1 MNSIRQR
8 LLLWQIT
15 ALVVTSVLCSALTYR
30 LAWDAF
36 NRIRDY
42 GLEQIAWSVVRHG
55 VQPAVSTDATQRLPV
70 LPSIPD
76 RPAGVPLDAA
86 ADVASGEAVEQP
98 PPPVAAEV
106 PAEVPVEDLGQ
117 FVSQIWLE
125 DGELLYS
132 SLDDIGPPL
141 QQPGFHLV
149 QWQDEPWRVYTVV
162 DRHQRVQVAVTS
174 ADRASDFAE
183 LLPSLVVPLCL
194 LVLVLTLL
202 IHTAVSRALAPLHA
216 LGRQIRQHDHPQ
228 ELPAIETG
236 RLPEELLPLGQ
247 ALNQLLA
254 RVDAL
259 LSGQRALLADAAH
272 ELNTP
277 LAAIKLQ
284 AQLARRATDAQRSL
298 ALDELDRGIA
308 RATRLVAQLLQMAR
322 LEPDVRAQE
331 RVPQA
336 VAVDALAAQV
346 VAAFSAQADA
356 RGMDLGL
363 VRRDRATVWAD
374 PSEMQV
380 LLDNLVDNALRHADA
395 GCRVDLNVTLGEGQV
410 WVEVRDN
417 GPGIASAERE
427 RALQRFVRL
436 NPQSGTGSGLGLAI
450 AASIVSQL
458 DGTLEL
464 QDTPGGGLTV
474 RIGLPEHHEKT
485 ATGVPVAVLDES
497 H

>member
-55 VQPAVSTDATQRLPV
+55 VQLTPLPDAHRRQPI
-70 LPSIPD
+70 SPD
-76 RPAGVPLDAA
+76 RPAGAPVDAA
-86 ADVASGEAVEQP
+86 IDPSTGEPVE
-98 PPPVAAEV
+98 PVPSAL

-125 DGELLYS
+125 DGELVYS

-149 QWQDEPWRVYTVV
+149 QWQGEPWRVYTVV

-174 ADRASDFAE
+174 ADRASDFTE

-216 LGRQIRQHDHPQ
+216 LGRQIRQHDNLQ
-228 ELPAIETG
+228 ELPAIDNS

-322 LEPDVRAQE
+322 LEPDVREQE
-331 RVPQA
+331 RHPQP

-363 VRRDRATVWAD
+363 VRRDRADVWAD
-374 PSEMQV
+374 PAEMRV

-395 GCRVDLNVTLGEGQV
+395 GCRVDLNVVLDHDRV
-410 WVEVRDN
+410 VLEVRDN
-417 GPGIASAERE
+417 GPGIAPAQRE

-436 NPQSGTGSGLGLAI
+436 NPQSGNGSGLGLAI
-450 AASIVSQL
+450 AASIVDQL
-458 DGTLEL
+458 GGQLEL
-464 QDTPGGGLTV
+464 LDTPGGGLTV
-474 RIGLPEHHEKT
+474 RIGLPAHTKKN
-485 ATGVPVAVLDES
+485 ATGEPVASGD
-497 H
+497 

>member
-55 VQPAVSTDATQRLPV
+55 VQPTLSP
-70 LPSIPD
+70 
-76 RPAGVPLDAA
+76 DAA
-86 ADVASGEAVEQP
+86 QRPSAPVEPDPAATEASDEASTEASTEAV
-98 PPPVAAEV
+98 AEV
-106 PAEVPVEDLGQ
+106 PAEVPTEDLGQ

-125 DGELLYS
+125 DGDLVYS

-216 LGRQIRQHDHPQ
+216 LGRQIRQHDNLQ
-228 ELPAIETG
+228 ELPAIDTG

-284 AQLARRATDAQRSL
+284 AQLARRATDAQRGL

-308 RATRLVAQLLQMAR
+308 RATRLVAQQSLHQAPSPPKKNPKPWTS
-322 LEPDVRAQE
+322 EP
-331 RVPQA
+331 
-336 VAVDALAAQV
+336 AL
-346 VAAFSAQADA
+346 
-356 RGMDLGL
+356 
-363 VRRDRATVWAD
+363 
-374 PSEMQV
+374 
-380 LLDNLVDNALRHADA
+380 N
-395 GCRVDLNVTLGEGQV
+395 
-410 WVEVRDN
+410 
-417 GPGIASAERE
+417 
-427 RALQRFVRL
+427 
-436 NPQSGTGSGLGLAI
+436 
-450 AASIVSQL
+450 
-458 DGTLEL
+458 
-464 QDTPGGGLTV
+464 
-474 RIGLPEHHEKT
+474 T
-485 ATGVPVAVLDES
+485 ATDHRPPRSDPLCIPTSRPGNKPCPTASL
-497 H
+497 

>member
-55 VQPAVSTDATQRLPV
+55 VQPTQLIDASRRVPVS
-70 LPSIPD
+70 PD
-76 RPAGVPLDAA
+76 RPAGAPVDAA
-86 ADVASGEAVEQP
+86 VDPATGEPLEP
-98 PPPVAAEV
+98 TPSTL

-125 DGELLYS
+125 DGELMYS
-132 SLDDIGPPL
+132 SLDNIGPPL

-174 ADRASDFAE
+174 ADRASDFTE

-216 LGRQIRQHDHPQ
+216 LGRQIRQHDNLQ
-228 ELPAIETG
+228 ELPAIDNS

-284 AQLARRATDAQRSL
+284 AQLARRASDAQRGL

-322 LEPDVRAQE
+322 LEPDVREQE
-331 RVPQA
+331 RTPQP
-336 VAVDALAAQV
+336 VALDALAARV

-363 VRRDRATVWAD
+363 VRRDRANVWAD
-374 PSEMQV
+374 PAEMRV
-380 LLDNLVDNALRHADA
+380 LLDNLVDNALRHADP
-395 GCRVDLNVTLGEGQV
+395 GCRVDLNVVLDGDRV
-410 WVEVRDN
+410 VLEVRDN
-417 GPGIASAERE
+417 GPGIAPAQRE

-436 NPQSGTGSGLGLAI
+436 NPQSGNGSGLGLAI
-450 AASIVSQL
+450 AASIVGQL
-458 DGTLEL
+458 DGDLALLE
-464 QDTPGGGLTV
+464 TVGGGLTV
-474 RIGLPEHHEKT
+474 RIRLPVHHEKT
-485 ATGVPVAVLDES
+485 ATGEPVAVS
-497 H
+497 G

>member
-55 VQPAVSTDATQRLPV
+55 VQPTMSADASRRLPV
-70 LPSIPD
+70 SPD
-76 RPAGVPLDAA
+76 RPAGAPVDAA
-86 ADVASGEAVEQP
+86 IDPATGE
-98 PPPVAAEV
+98 PVGPAPSAL

-125 DGELLYS
+125 DGELVYS

-174 ADRASDFAE
+174 ADRASDFTE

-216 LGRQIRQHDHPQ
+216 LGRQIRQHDNLQ
-228 ELPAIETG
+228 ELPAIDNS

-308 RATRLVAQLLQMAR
+308 RATRLVGQLLQMAR
-322 LEPDVRAQE
+322 LEPDVREQE
-331 RVPQA
+331 RHPQP
-336 VAVDALAAQV
+336 VAVDTLAAQV

-363 VRRDRATVWAD
+363 VRRDRADVWAD
-374 PSEMQV
+374 PAEMRV

-395 GCRVDLNVTLGEGQV
+395 GCRVDLNVVLDDDRV
-410 WVEVRDN
+410 MLEVRDN
-417 GPGIASAERE
+417 GPGIAPAQRE

-436 NPQSGTGSGLGLAI
+436 NPQSGNGSGLGLAI
-450 AASIVSQL
+450 AASIVDQL
-458 DGTLEL
+458 GGDLEL
-464 QDTPGGGLTV
+464 LDTPGGGLTV
-474 RIGLPEHHEKT
+474 RIGLPAHTKKN
-485 ATGVPVAVLDES
+485 ATGEPVASGD
-497 H
+497 

>member
-1 MNSIRQR
+1 LNSIRQR

-55 VQPAVSTDATQRLPV
+55 VQPALSADAAQRL
-70 LPSIPD
+70 LPLPD
-76 RPAGVPLDAA
+76 RPAGAPLDAGEDA
-86 ADVASGEAVEQP
+86 ASDTSAEPLPATTEAPVPAAVE
-98 PPPVAAEV
+98 V
-106 PAEVPVEDLGQ
+106 PIEDLGQ

-125 DGELLYS
+125 DGELMYS

-149 QWQDEPWRVYTVV
+149 QWQGEPWRVYTVV

-216 LGRQIRQHDHPQ
+216 LGRQIRQHDNPQ
-228 ELPAIETG
+228 ELPAIETE

-331 RVPQA
+331 RIPQA

-374 PSEMQV
+374 AAEMRV

-395 GCRVDLNVTLGEGQV
+395 GCRVDLYVTLDQERV
-410 WVEVRDN
+410 WLEVRDN
-417 GPGIASAERE
+417 GPGIEPAQRE

-450 AASIVSQL
+450 AASIVHQL
-458 DGTLEL
+458 AGTLEL
-464 QDTPGGGLTV
+464 LDTLGGGLTV
-474 RIGLPEHHEKT
+474 RIGLPAHHEKT
-485 ATGVPVAVLDES
+485 ATGMPVAVSEGTD
-497 H
+497 

>member
-55 VQPAVSTDATQRLPV
+55 VQ
-70 LPSIPD
+70 SISLADPGHRQPLSPD
-76 RPAGVPLDAA
+76 RPAGAPVDAGIDPATGEAIEPPAPAVA
-86 ADVASGEAVEQP
+86 AD
-98 PPPVAAEV
+98 
-106 PAEVPVEDLGQ
+106 VPVEDLGQ

-125 DGELLYS
+125 DGELVYS

-141 QQPGFHLV
+141 QQPGFHLI
-149 QWQDEPWRVYTVV
+149 QWKGEPWRVYTVV

-174 ADRASDFAE
+174 ADRASDFTE

-216 LGRQIRQHDHPQ
+216 LGRQIRQHEDLQ
-228 ELPAIETG
+228 ELPAIDTS
-236 RLPEELLPLGQ
+236 RLPDELLPLGQ

-298 ALDELDRGIA
+298 ALDELDQGIG

-322 LEPDVRAQE
+322 LEPDVREQE
-331 RVPQA
+331 RTPQA

-346 VAAFSAQADA
+346 VAAFSAQADV

-363 VRRDRATVWAD
+363 VRRDRVDVWAD
-374 PSEMQV
+374 PSELRV
-380 LLDNLVDNALRHADA
+380 LLDNLVDNALRHADT
-395 GCRVDLNVTLGEGQV
+395 GCRVDLNVIREHDRV
-410 WVEVRDN
+410 WLEVRDT
-417 GPGIASAERE
+417 GPGIAPELRE

-436 NPQSGTGSGLGLAI
+436 KPQSGTGSGLGLAI
-450 AASIVSQL
+450 AASIVGQL
-458 DGTLEL
+458 GGTLEL
-464 QDTPGGGLTV
+464 LETQGGGLTV
-474 RIGLPEHHEKT
+474 RIGLPVHQEKT
-485 ATGVPVAVLDES
+485 ATGMPVAVS
-497 H
+497 G

>member
-55 VQPAVSTDATQRLPV
+55 VQPTLSP
-70 LPSIPD
+70 
-76 RPAGVPLDAA
+76 DAA
-86 ADVASGEAVEQP
+86 QRPSAPVEPDPASTEASDEASTEASTEAV
-98 PPPVAAEV
+98 AEV
-106 PAEVPVEDLGQ
+106 PAEVPTEDLGQ

-125 DGELLYS
+125 DGELVYS

-216 LGRQIRQHDHPQ
+216 LGRQIRQHDNLQ
-228 ELPAIETG
+228 ELPAIDTG

-284 AQLARRATDAQRSL
+284 AQLARRATDAQRGL

-322 LEPDVRAQE
+322 LEPDVREQE
-331 RVPQA
+331 RMPRT

-363 VRRDRATVWAD
+363 VRRDRAVVWAD
-374 PSEMQV
+374 PSEMRV

-395 GCRVDLNVTLGEGQV
+395 GCRVDLNVVRDQGQV
-410 WVEVRDN
+410 WLEVRDN
-417 GPGIASAERE
+417 GPGIAPAQRE

-436 NPQSGTGSGLGLAI
+436 NPQSGNGSGLGLAI
-450 AASIVSQL
+450 AASIVGQL
-458 DGTLEL
+458 GGTLEL
-464 QDTPGGGLTV
+464 LDTPGGGLTV
-474 RIGLPEHHEKT
+474 RIGLPEHTEKT
-485 ATGVPVAVLDES
+485 ATGGPVAVSDGS
-497 H
+497 P